1 MTRPVEITI
10 ASGKGGTGK
19 TVLASSLARLFDSKV
34 LADCDVDAPDL
45 HLLLNP
51 VVIREE
57 AFSGGKVG
65 VIDPGGCT
73 GCGECLRRCR
83 FDAVV
88 EEAASEGKRYR
99 IDPIS
104 CEGCAVCYYA
114 CPADAIAM
122 EQKQNGTWFI
132 SDTAFGPFV
141 HACLDPAE
149 ENSGKLV
156 SVVRKEA
163 RAIANRDGLRYIIID
178 GPPGIGCPV
187 ISSIAGV
194 DLVVIVTEPT
204 VSGFHDCER
213 VVSLARHFGVRCA
226 AVINKYDINPEA
238 AARTEA
244 FCEKENVALLGKVPF
259 GPEVSRAIAAGT
271 LVVDEVESPVAQSL
285 RSVGDA
291 LISVVEGICRRVA
304 ASN

>member
-1 MTRPVEITI
+1 MMRPIEVTI

-19 TVLASSLARLFDSKV
+19 TVLVSSLARLIDSKV

-45 HLLLNP
+45 HLLLSP
-51 VVIREE
+51 DVVREE
-57 AFSGGKVG
+57 TFSGGKVAS
-65 VIDPGGCT
+65 VDALKCT

-83 FDAVV
+83 LDAVLQ
-88 EEAASEGKRYR
+88 ETSPDGKRYR
-99 IDPIS
+99 IDPVS

-114 CPADAIAM
+114 CPADAIGL
-122 EQKQNGTWFI
+122 KTRQNGSWFI

-163 RAIANRDGLRYIIID
+163 RTIADRDGFKYVVID

-204 VSGFHDCER
+204 VSGLHDFER
-213 VVSLARHFGVRCA
+213 VVSLARHFGTPVA
-226 AVINKYDINPEA
+226 AVINKCDINPEA
-238 AARTEA
+238 AGRTEA
-244 FCEKENVALLGKVPF
+244 FCEKENVTLLGKVPF
-259 GPEVSRAIAAGT
+259 GPEVNRAIAAGN
-271 LVVDEVESPVAQSL
+271 LVVDETESQVGRSL
-285 RSVGDA
+285 RAVAGA
-291 LISVVEGICRRVA
+291 LIGVLEGIGDRTA
-304 ASN
+304 ASK